1 MKNKII
7 SNDYK
12 TYHSLLSLSLRW
24 SHKCKINLFLSSL
37 CSSWFIKSHQENNAF
52 ITPHGIFCYKVM
64 PYGLKTFMDC
74 QIRYLSLEK
83 LVLALV
89 LTLRKLMHYF
99 QAHSHHCVYGV
110 SAKKYFI
117 KGRFIRSTFQIS
129 YRAWTIKYKILT
141 KGSNK
146 GIGLGRFRG

>member
-12 TYHSLLSLSLRW
+12 ASHSSLSISPRW
-24 SHKCKINLFLSSL
+24 SHKCKINLLLSSL

-64 PYGLKTFMDC
+64 PFGLKTFMDC

-83 LVLALV
+83 LVLDLV

-99 QAHSHHCVYGV
+99 QAHSIAVYTEFLLIFFYQ
-110 SAKKYFI
+110 KK
-117 KGRFIRSTFQIS
+117 TFMVDFWNGPS
-129 YRAWTIKYKILT
+129 SSNNLT
-141 KGSNK
+141 
-146 GIGLGRFRG
+146 